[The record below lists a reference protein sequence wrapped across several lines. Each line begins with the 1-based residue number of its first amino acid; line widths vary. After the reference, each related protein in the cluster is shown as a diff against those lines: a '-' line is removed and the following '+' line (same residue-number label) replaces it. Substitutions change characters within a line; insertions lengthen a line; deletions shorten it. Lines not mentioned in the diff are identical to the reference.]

1 MPGSEKIRVTKAAML
16 VGSATLL
23 SRILGF
29 ARDVVIAWY
38 FGAGL
43 YSDAFIVAFRI
54 PNLFRRLFAEGS
66 LGISFIPVF
75 AEYLIKEGKDEAN
88 NLAGSA
94 VRLLSIILV
103 FITVLGI
110 IFSPLIVTVIAPGF
124 AGSAAKFALTV
135 SLTRIMFPYIYL
147 ICLLGIFMG
156 ILNVLGHFAAPAFA
170 PCILNISMITA
181 VLFVSPLMNEPVKV
195 LAAGVLAGGVL
206 QLLVQVPFLMKNGIY
221 LWRKTKIFHPG
232 IKKVGI
238 LMLPAIFGGAVY
250 QINMFV
256 STLLA
261 SFLPEG
267 SISYLYYADRLV
279 QFPLGVFAISAATAI
294 FPALSRQASENDMNA
309 LKETFDYS
317 IRMVLFITFPCM
329 IGLIV
334 LREPVIILLFK
345 RGEFDMQTVKLT
357 AQALLCYSIGLW
369 AFASV
374 KITVPVFYALKDTK
388 TPVITALISFIANI
402 ALSFLLMKPLKHGGL
417 ALANSLASILNII
430 LLFRAI
436 NIKVGYPGWD
446 KLQKSAGKTVV
457 CSLIM
462 GGIVWCLKSLII
474 PYENISFGA
483 MLLSV
488 TSCLL
493 AGIVLYGF
501 LTYFVKSSEIKSLI
515 ALTGRSRKKVEQKE

>member
-1 MPGSEKIRVTKAAML
+1 MPGAEKIRVTKAAVL
-16 VGSATLL
+16 VGGATLL

-29 ARDVVIAWY
+29 VRDIVIAWF

-43 YSDAFIVAFRI
+43 YSDAFLVAFRI

-66 LGISFIPVF
+66 LSIAFIPVF
-75 AEYLIKEGKDEAN
+75 ADYLVKEGKEEAN

-94 VRLLSIILV
+94 VRLLSAILIV
-103 FITVLGI
+103 ITVLGI
-110 IFSPLIVTVIAPGF
+110 IFSPLVVRLIAPGF
-124 AGSAAKFALTV
+124 ADFTEKFALTV
-135 SLTRIMFPYIYL
+135 SLTRIMFPYVYL
-147 ICLLGIFMG
+147 ICLLGLFMG

-170 PCILNISMITA
+170 PSILNISMITA
-181 VLFVSPLMNEPVKV
+181 VLFVSPFTGEPIKV
-195 LAAGVLAGGVL
+195 LAAGVVAGGVL
-206 QLLVQVPFLMKNGIY
+206 QLLIQVPFLIKNGIY
-221 LWRKTKIFHPG
+221 FRRKVKIFHPG
-232 IKKVGI
+232 LKKVGI

-279 QFPLGVFAISAATAI
+279 QFPLGLFAISVATAI

-317 IRMVLFITFPCM
+317 IRMVMFITFPCM

-334 LREPVIILLFK
+334 LREPIVVLLFK
-345 RGEFDMQTVKLT
+345 RGEFDIQTAKMT
-357 AQALLCYSIGLW
+357 AQALLYYSIGLW

-388 TPVITALISFIANI
+388 TPVIAALISFLANI
-402 ALSFLLMKPLKHGGL
+402 ALSLLLMKPLKHGGL
-417 ALANSLASILNII
+417 ALANSLSAMLNII
-430 LLFRAI
+430 LLLRAL
-436 NIKVGYPGWD
+436 NIKIGYLEWGG
-446 KLQKSAGKTVV
+446 KLIESALKAAA
-457 CSLIM
+457 CSLLM
-462 GGIVWCLKSLII
+462 GGAVWYMSSLVIT
-474 PYENISFGA
+474 YENISFGVL
-483 MLLSV
+483 LLSV
-488 TSCLL
+488 SCCLL

-501 LTYFVKSSEIKSLI
+501 LSYLAKSSEIKSLM
-515 ALTGRSRKKVEQKE
+515 ALPGRSMNKVE